1 MARVERA
8 PAAAVLMALA
18 LAASAAGGVAHADG
32 GGGGGSAGSMPSMS
46 TPSYDVAAE
55 YARGVEAMR
64 GQDWKAAE
72 KAFGH
77 VLSVAP
83 KNADVLVMMGAAQT
97 EQGDLKG
104 GRRSLEKALKVDPD
118 RVAAHRALG
127 VTLARLKETD
137 KAKAELDLLKAKAAT
152 CGDACPQAAELKG
165 AVEAV
170 EAALSSTAPAAF
182 QDVAPPTPDAAQGDR
197 SYLAAVGLIN
207 SGRYPEAL
215 RALDAAETAFGPHPD
230 VLTYIGYTYRKMG
243 RYDRAETYYRQ
254 ALAIAPDHRG
264 ATEYYGELKVERGD
278 MAGARRM
285 LAKLD
290 DICGFGCPQA
300 EDLRRWIDLGRE
312 PPR

>member
-1 MARVERA
+1 MARVERGL
-8 PAAAVLMALA
+8 AAAALMVWAM
-18 LAASAAGGVAHADG
+18 GGVALADG
-32 GGGGGSAGSMPSMS
+32 GGGGGGSMGSMPSMS

-55 YARGVEAMR
+55 YAKGVAAMR
-64 GQDWKAAE
+64 EQDYKGAE

-77 VLSVAP
+77 VLSVTP
-83 KNADVLVMMGAAQT
+83 KNADVLLLMGAAQT
-97 EQGDLKG
+97 EQGDLKA
-104 GRRSLEKALKVDPD
+104 GRRSIEKAVKVDPD
-118 RVAAHRALG
+118 RVAGHRALG

-137 KAKAELDLLKAKAAT
+137 KAKAELDLLKTKAAT
-152 CGDACPQAAELKG
+152 CGDSCPQAAELKG

-170 EAALSSTAPAAF
+170 EAALSAPAPAAF
-182 QDVAPPTPDAAQGDR
+182 RDALPPTIPDAAEGDQA
-197 SYLAAVGLIN
+197 YLAAVGLIN
-207 SGRYPEAL
+207 GGRYPEAL
-215 RALDAAETAFGPHPD
+215 RALGAAETAFGPHPD

-254 ALAIAPDHRG
+254 ALAIDPDHRG

-290 DICGFGCPQA
+290 ATCGFGCPQA
-300 EDLRRWIDLGRE
+300 EDLRRWVELGRE

>member
-1 MARVERA
+1 MARIERA
-8 PAAAVLMALA
+8 LAAAVLMAWA
-18 LAASAAGGVAHADG
+18 MGGVAHADG
-32 GGGGGSAGSMPSMS
+32 GGGGGSAGAMPSAS
-46 TPSYDVAAE
+46 TPSYDAAAE
-55 YARGVEAMR
+55 YAKGVEAMR
-64 GQDWKAAE
+64 AQDYKGAE
-72 KAFGH
+72 KAFGR

-83 KNADVLVMMGAAQT
+83 KTPEVLLLMGAAQT
-97 EQGDLKG
+97 EQGDLKA
-104 GRRSLEKALKVDPD
+104 GRRSFEKALKLDPD
-118 RVAAHRALG
+118 SVAGHRALG
-127 VTLARLKETD
+127 VALARLKETD
-137 KAKAELDLLKAKAAT
+137 KAQAELDLLKAKAAT
-152 CGDACPQAAELKG
+152 CGDTCPQAAELKG

-170 EAALSSTAPAAF
+170 QAALSSTAPAAF
-182 QDVAPPTPDAAQGDR
+182 RDAPPPVPDAAQGDQ

-207 SGRYPEAL
+207 GGRYPEAL
-215 RALDAAETAFGPHPD
+215 RALRSAEAAFGPHPD
-230 VLTYIGYTYRKMG
+230 VLTYLGYTYRKMG

-254 ALAIAPDHRG
+254 ALAVDPDHRG

>member
-1 MARVERA
+1 MARIERA
-8 PAAAVLMALA
+8 LAAAVLAGWL
-18 LAASAAGGVAHADG
+18 LGGVAHADG
-32 GGGGGSAGSMPSMS
+32 GGGGGGSMGSMPSAS

-64 GQDWKAAE
+64 GQDYKGAE

-77 VLSVAP
+77 VLSVTP
-83 KNADVLVMMGAAQT
+83 KNADVLLLMGAAQT
-97 EQGDLKG
+97 EQGDLKA
-104 GRRSLEKALKVDPD
+104 GRRTFEKVLKIDPD
-118 RVAAHRALG
+118 RVAGHRALG
-127 VTLARLKETD
+127 VALARLKETD

-152 CGDACPQAAELKG
+152 CGDTCPESAELKG

-170 EAALSSTAPAAF
+170 EAALSATAPAAF
-182 QDVAPPTPDAAQGDR
+182 QDLAPPLPDAAQGDR

-215 RALDAAETAFGPHPD
+215 RALDAAEAAFGPHPD
-230 VLTYIGYTYRKMG
+230 VLTYIGYAYRKMG
-243 RYDRAETYYRQ
+243 RYDVAETYYRQ
-254 ALAIAPDHRG
+254 ALAVDPDHRG

-285 LAKLD
+285 LARLD

-300 EDLRRWIDLGRE
+300 EDLRRWVDLGRE

>member
-8 PAAAVLMALA
+8 LAAAVLMAWA
-18 LAASAAGGVAHADG
+18 VSGVAHADG
-32 GGGGGSAGSMPSMS
+32 GGGGGGGSMGSSMPSVS

-55 YARGVEAMR
+55 YAKGVAAMCD
-64 GQDWKAAE
+64 QDYKSAE

-77 VLSVAP
+77 VLSVTP
-83 KNADVLVMMGAAQT
+83 KNADVLMQMGAAQT

-104 GRRSLEKALKVDPD
+104 GRRSFEKALKFDPD
-118 RVAAHRALG
+118 RVDGHRALG

-137 KAKAELDLLKAKAAT
+137 KAKAELDLLKTKAAT
-152 CGDACPQAAELKG
+152 CGDSCPQAAELKG

-170 EAALSSTAPAAF
+170 EAALSAPAPAVF
-182 QDVAPPTPDAAQGDR
+182 RDAMPPTVPNAAEGDQA
-197 SYLAAVGLIN
+197 YLAAVGLIN
-207 SGRYPEAL
+207 GGRYPEAL
-215 RALDAAETAFGPHPD
+215 RSLGAAETAFGPHPD

-243 RYDRAETYYRQ
+243 AYDRAETYYRQ
-254 ALAIAPDHRG
+254 ALAIDPDHRG

-290 DICGFGCPQA
+290 ATCGFGCPQA
-300 EDLRRWIDLGRE
+300 EDLRRWVELGRE